1 MGKSRKATAVW
12 AVFLRGTL
20 LALGVYLAGQLLLA
34 LLQVRGVL
42 PEQGGYPATAV
53 VCGLSSL
60 LGGLVCVRRSPWGTL
75 PGGLLTAALF
85 ALLLIAGGLLFWHGI
100 TWTGR
105 GGVLLLCAL
114 GGGVLSGLLGGR
126 RGRRGKRKRRIA
138 VL

>member
-1 MGKSRKATAVW
+1 MGKSRKTTAVW

-34 LLQVRGVL
+34 LLQVQGVL

-100 TWTGR
+100 TWKGR
-105 GGVLLLCAL
+105 GGVLLLCAM

-126 RGRRGKRKRRIA
+126 RGKRKRRIA

>member
-1 MGKSRKATAVW
+1 MGKKRKSTPVW
-12 AVFLRGTL
+12 AVFLQGTA

-53 VCGLSSL
+53 ACGLSSL
-60 LGGLVCVRRSPWGTL
+60 LGGAICVRRSPWGTL
-75 PGGLLTAALF
+75 PSGLLAAALF
-85 ALLLIAGGLLFWHGI
+85 ASLLVMVGLLFWQGL

-114 GGGVLSGLLGGR
+114 GGGALSGLLGDR